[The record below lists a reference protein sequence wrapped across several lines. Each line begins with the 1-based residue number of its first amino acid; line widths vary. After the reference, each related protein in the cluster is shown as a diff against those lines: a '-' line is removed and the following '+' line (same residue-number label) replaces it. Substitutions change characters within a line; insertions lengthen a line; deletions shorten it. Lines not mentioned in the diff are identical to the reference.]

1 MLRSTSMSACA
12 FVSSTY
18 DPSRVPL
25 GPSTT
30 SVSLTRAHAVRY
42 ICPLAFSCLEVE
54 TLYQARQSVYA
65 SSGERQPRFRLHQNP
80 DRVRR
85 SRTPCPYDAYPV
97 S

>member
-12 FVSSTY
+12 FVSTTCY
-18 DPSRVPL
+18 PSRFPL

-30 SVSLTRAHAVRY
+30 SVQLDACASSPIYLSIGVLLSGSGNSVPGETECVRFQRRTRAS
-42 ICPLAFSCLEVE
+42 L
-54 TLYQARQSVYA
+54 QAD
-65 SSGERQPRFRLHQNP
+65 QNP